1 MLRITKTKY
10 VIGLLT
16 GGLMEMPDFSFSGPI
31 EVIEAHSRGEACEI
45 YNKKHDCSY
54 FYGAVMA
61 TVIGEV
67 PINIHEAAKLSD
79 IREAIREYKKNGK

>member
-1 MLRITKTKY
+1 
-10 VIGLLT
+10 
-16 GGLMEMPDFSFSGPI
+16 
-31 EVIEAHSRGEACEI
+31 
-45 YNKKHDCSY
+45 
-54 FYGAVMA
+54 MA